1 MLKNH
6 KLGWPAV
13 VLALGVLGAFVALYV
28 LAPDDRDTIEKAVL
42 AVWAFVATF
51 LAPLLR
57 KKFDHEHD
65 DERTDPS

>member
-6 KLGWPAV
+6 KLGWPSVA
-13 VLALGVLGAFVALYV
+13 LASVAIAAFVAVYV

-42 AVWAFVATF
+42 AAWAFASSF

-57 KKFDHEHD
+57 RKLDHEHD
-65 DERTDPS
+65 DERTGPT